1 MPVRVSNKPTPPR
14 PRRRQ
19 NPEAGSLP
27 AERRLPVFAR
37 RYPAMAPGAPT
48 PNQASPPQPPT
59 ALANAASP
67 PSKRDLKSWWK
78 SFKLQPSKHQDTN
91 GTDCLNPV
99 TPVAS
104 PQDNPCTIEEGLEGD
119 VILRAVLAQ
128 HDERTRAPVGGVPH
142 LPVESSDATCKPRT
156 RGLSLAHLPPILA
169 SPLRCFV
176 GEPSLDSTA
185 LALPPG
191 HRHTEPISAGVRP
204 QGIFGIPLRQ
214 SITYANVAISLV
226 DENGASYIYGYV
238 PIVVAKCGVFLKEKG
253 MWR

>member
-1 MPVRVSNKPTPPR
+1 
-14 PRRRQ
+14 
-19 NPEAGSLP
+19 
-27 AERRLPVFAR
+27 
-37 RYPAMAPGAPT
+37 MAPGAPT
-48 PNQASPPQPPT
+48 PNQASPPQPPA

-104 PQDNPCTIEEGLEGD
+104 PPQGDPCTIEEGLEED
-119 VILRAVLAQ
+119 VILCAVHTQ
-128 HDERTRAPVGGVPH
+128 HDEHTRAPQGGIPH
-142 LPVESSDATCKPRT
+142 LPVESSDATSKPRA
-156 RGLSLAHLPPILA
+156 RGRSLAQLPPILV
-169 SPLRCFV
+169 SPLRFFF
-176 GEPSLDSTA
+176 GEPSLNSTA

-191 HRHTEPISAGVRP
+191 RRHTEPISAGVRP

-226 DENGASYIYGYV
+226 DENGTSYIYGYV

-253 MWR
+253 TWRCLSMATIHDPWVARDSV